1 MMASYCTRSKGPRP
15 SELAPSE
22 CSDVEPIDVAPVAAT
37 SYSSPSSTIVRPS
50 VAVVGGPESV
60 STESAV
66 PVAAPTHSLP
76 AGSHPSSGGLGVLGP
91 AGSPQVGSLPWAF
104 GYPSGLAG
112 PSEIGA
118 LVYTVATGID
128 DIPSSSLAAAPYRQ
142 QLASRQPPAAATET
156 AAAQCYTA
164 HFACDSASIFQQFMG
179 ITAPKHRGISEIPH
193 PRISRC

>member
-50 VAVVGGPESV
+50 AAVVGGPESV

-66 PVAAPTHSLP
+66 PVAATTHSLP
-76 AGSHPSSGGLGVLGP
+76 AGSHPSSGGLGVRVLP
-91 AGSPQVGSLPWAF
+91 KWGSLPWAL

-156 AAAQCYTA
+156 AAAQGLALESVLY
-164 HFACDSASIFQQFMG
+164 SAF
-179 ITAPKHRGISEIPH
+179 
-193 PRISRC
+193 CL

>member
-91 AGSPQVGSLPWAF
+91 AGSPQVGVSALGLGVPQR
-104 GYPSGLAG
+104 SGR
-112 PSEIGA
+112 P
-118 LVYTVATGID
+118 V
-128 DIPSSSLAAAPYRQ
+128 
-142 QLASRQPPAAATET
+142 
-156 AAAQCYTA
+156 
-164 HFACDSASIFQQFMG
+164 
-179 ITAPKHRGISEIPH
+179 
-193 PRISRC
+193 